1 MQELAAKQ
9 EDLKAVEMQYQQ
21 LQNRLQQE
29 EDTQLRL
36 EQEIA
41 NCELKLSRAKQL
53 LSGLGGEKERW
64 LISLEDIEQKL
75 TTVVPDVLLSASM
88 IAYLGVFTQTYRRQ
102 AIESWLYQ
110 MNIDSLNTL
119 DQFSLERVLGEP
131 VQISRWQMSGLPA
144 DSFSIENGIMMQNGL
159 KWPLMIDP

>member
-119 DQFSLERVLGEP
+119 D
-131 VQISRWQMSGLPA
+131 
-144 DSFSIENGIMMQNGL
+144 
-159 KWPLMIDP
+159 